1 MISETARSDT
11 QVGGRQRSWTQWAG
25 RLARLLVII
34 GTLALLGTLLAA
46 AAVPR
51 LWGYQTYVIY
61 GSSMEPA
68 IKLGSL
74 IVTKPAKVDDL
85 QVGDIIAFR
94 SGNETTVTHRIS
106 EIREEDGHRFFLTK
120 GDASNGADPLETQL
134 DGEVNRLAYH
144 VPYLG
149 YFVDFAKSTPGIIL
163 LVALPALG
171 LLALHLTNS
180 RERTAKDR
188 KAAGEAEP

>member
-1 MISETARSDT
+1 MISETARPET
-11 QVGGRQRSWTQWAG
+11 HAGGRQRSWTQWAG

-34 GTLALLGTLLAA
+34 GTLALLGALLVTAA
-46 AAVPR
+46 APR
-51 LWGYQTYVIY
+51 ILGYQTYVIY

-68 IKLGSL
+68 IMLGSL

-94 SGNETTVTHRIS
+94 SGNETIVTHRITG
-106 EIREEDGHRFFLTK
+106 IREEDGHRLVLTK
-120 GDASNGADPLETQL
+120 GDASNGSDPLETHL
-134 DGEVNRLAYH
+134 EGEINRLAYH
-144 VPYLG
+144 APYLG
-149 YFVDFAKSTPGIIL
+149 YFVDFANSTPGIIL

-180 RERTAKDR
+180 REGAAKDR
-188 KAAGEAEP
+188 EAAGEA

>member
-1 MISETARSDT
+1 MISETARPDT
-11 QVGGRQRSWTQWAG
+11 HAGGRQRSWTQWAV

-51 LWGYQTYVIY
+51 ILGYQTYVIY
-61 GSSMEPA
+61 GSSMEPT

-94 SGNETTVTHRIS
+94 SGNETTVTHRITG
-106 EIREEDGHRFFLTK
+106 IREEDGHRFFLTK
-120 GDASNGADPLETQL
+120 GDASNGADPLETHL
-134 DGEVNRLAYH
+134 EGGVNRLAYH
-144 VPYLG
+144 APYLG
-149 YFVDFAKSTPGIIL
+149 YFVDFAKSTTGMIL
-163 LVALPALG
+163 LVVLPALG

-180 RERTAKDR
+180 REGAGQDR
-188 KAAGEAEP
+188 ESAGEA

>member
-1 MISETARSDT
+1 MISQTARPHILA
-11 QVGGRQRSWTQWAG
+11 GGRQRSWTQWAG

-46 AAVPR
+46 AVVPR
-51 LWGYQTYVIY
+51 LWGYQSYVIY
-61 GSSMEPA
+61 GSSMEPT

-74 IVTKPAKVDDL
+74 ILAKPVEADDL
-85 QVGDIIAFR
+85 QVGDIIVFR
-94 SGNETTVTHRIS
+94 GGNETTVTHRITG
-106 EIREEDGHRFFLTK
+106 IREEDGHRFFLTK
-120 GDASNGADPLETQL
+120 GDASNGSDPLETHL
-134 DGEVNRLAYH
+134 EGGVHRLAYH

-180 RERTAKDR
+180 RERAGKDR
-188 KAAGEAEP
+188 EAAGEA